1 MARTANCVKSARVP
15 GERVR
20 LSNANGV
27 FDSSGACRGRSPMAI
42 PISCYIRTKNEE
54 RNITRAVTAARR
66 VADEVIIVDS
76 GSTDRTVEL
85 AEAAGACVV
94 VAPWRGWGRQKR
106 IGEDACKHDWVLD
119 LDADEI
125 VSVALAEEIRSLFAT
140 GAPPHAVY
148 QMKMATIPPVGRPW
162 LTFNLVDRRKLYDR
176 RVIRQPDHAVWDQFK
191 TPRNVSAGKLHALLL
206 HYSFRNLDEL
216 NAKFTRHSDASAS
229 ASQRALWFIKLRI
242 LLGWHAYFFNQ
253 YIRRG
258 LWRAG
263 WYGLLVAKIAAH
275 GRWLKDARMLER
287 ALQRAEALEETS
299 QTEAR
304 DAFSGKGSMI
314 CTERVN
320 RLAAITGSPRDSDG
334 P

>member
-1 MARTANCVKSARVP
+1 MA
-15 GERVR
+15 
-20 LSNANGV
+20 L
-27 FDSSGACRGRSPMAI
+27 

-54 RNITRAVTAARR
+54 HNIARAITAARS
-66 VADEVIIVDS
+66 VAEEVIVIDS

-85 AEAAGACVV
+85 AVAAGARIVK
-94 VAPWRGWGRQKR
+94 APWRGWGRQKR

-119 LDADEI
+119 LDADEV
-125 VSVALAEEIRSLFAT
+125 VSAPLAQEIQSLFAA
-140 GAPPHAVY
+140 GNPAHSVY
-148 QMKMATIPPVGRPW
+148 EMHMATIPPVGRPW

-191 TPRNVSAGKLHALLL
+191 TPKNVSVGKLHALLL

-216 NAKFTRHSDASAS
+216 NTKFTRHSDASAG
-229 ASQRALWFIKLRI
+229 ASQRPLCLIKLRI
-242 LLGWHAYFFNQ
+242 LVGWQAYFFNQ

-287 ALQRAEALEETS
+287 SLQSADSALSATDGNPHGVGSLKS
-299 QTEAR
+299 Q
-304 DAFSGKGSMI
+304 
-314 CTERVN
+314 
-320 RLAAITGSPRDSDG
+320 
-334 P
+334 